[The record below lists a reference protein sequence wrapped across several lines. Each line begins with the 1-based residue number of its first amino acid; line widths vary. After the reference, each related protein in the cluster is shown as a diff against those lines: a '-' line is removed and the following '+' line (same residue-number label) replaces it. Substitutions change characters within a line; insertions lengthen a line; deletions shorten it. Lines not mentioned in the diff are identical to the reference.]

1 MWGKLMNKSW
11 YVSVFVGTL
20 AIQGW
25 AAETRPAGAEPAAT
39 PAVVKA
45 KAWNPYQPVSA
56 PAVPGVKQKAWVR
69 SPIDA
74 FVLAQIEEKGLKPSP
89 EADRATYIRRATL
102 DAWGLLPT
110 PEEVKAFVSD
120 KSPKAYDK
128 LVDRLLSSPHF
139 GERQARR
146 WLDIARYA
154 DSTGFQN
161 DNTRANNWRYRDYV
175 INAFNQDKPF
185 TRFVQEQI
193 AGDELFPGSQEAHI
207 ATGFLAGYP
216 DNANS
221 RDLVQRKYQ
230 IETDM
235 TDLVGESLLGSTVG
249 CARCHN
255 HKTDRMSQKEYF
267 QLQAFFANTAFN
279 EKTPLAKGTETTWDK
294 EFEARQAAYNEAT
307 KDIRAKQKAILDSVR
322 EVGRH
327 YYNERYLTDSRDA
340 IFKPKDQWT
349 PLDRWVN
356 WRKDAVAGEQDIVAY
371 LRETGQDKGRDGYSE
386 ENAQKLQAYL
396 KLGDELKQFDKL
408 RPQSGSKFFTTATE
422 LDHADAPA
430 TFVRFGGIHERPTDE
445 VQPALPALWV
455 GKNQPEVKPLA
466 NSSGRRSALAAWLT
480 SDANPLV
487 PRVYVNRVWSQ
498 YFDKGIVSTTHDF
511 GRAGAKPTNPDLLN
525 YLAADFIQKGWSVK
539 QLHREIL
546 LSATYRQSSSE
557 RDDVRQ
563 IDPENKLLAVYP
575 RKRLEAEEIR
585 DSLLYASGLL
595 NDKVGGPAVFPPVI
609 KGNEDIG
616 KSQDFQGNRAWTVSQ
631 DRQDWYRR
639 SLYVFV
645 RRSFP
650 YPVTQNFDPADPSK
664 PHHKRDVTT
673 TPLQAL
679 TLFNSDVVF
688 DWSQALAGRVINEA
702 GTNED
707 AQINRLYEI
716 LFSRQPNKIE
726 RTALKDFLNNEQ
738 NLIRDKALTGK
749 FEVAAPG
756 GLKDFKRFD
765 PIKSAALVD
774 LVHTVANSNDFAYRF

>member
-1 MWGKLMNKSW
+1 MNKSLF
-11 YVSVFVGTL
+11 VSMLLGAL
-20 AIQGW
+20 ALNAFSADSKPEGGEQPV
-25 AAETRPAGAEPAAT
+25 AAKRT
-39 PAVVKA
+39 KS
-45 KAWNPYQPVSA
+45 WNPYQPVSA
-56 PAVPGVKQKAWVR
+56 PAVPGVKQKAWIR

-74 FVLAQIEEKGLKPSP
+74 FVLAQIEDKGLRPSP
-89 EADRATYIRRATL
+89 EADRATFIRRATL

-110 PEEVKAFVSD
+110 PDEVKAFVSD
-120 KSPKAYDK
+120 KSPAAYEK
-128 LVDRLLSSPHF
+128 LVDRLLASPHF

-185 TRFVQEQI
+185 SRFIREQI
-193 AGDELFPGSQEAHI
+193 AGDELFPDSQDAHI

-235 TDLVGESLLGSTVG
+235 TDLVGESLLGSTIG

-255 HKTDRMSQKEYF
+255 HKTDRVSQKEYF
-267 QLQAFFANTAFN
+267 QLQAYFANTAFN
-279 EKTPLAKGTETTWDK
+279 EKTPLAKGSETAWDK
-294 EFEARQAAYNEAT
+294 DFETRQAAYAEAT

-322 EVGRH
+322 EVGRQ

-340 IFKPKDQWT
+340 IFKPKEQWT

-356 WRKDAVAGEQDIVAY
+356 WRKDAVASEQDIVAY

-386 ENAQKLQAYL
+386 DNAKKLQEYQKLA
-396 KLGDELKQFDKL
+396 DELKSFDKL
-408 RPQSGSKFFTTATE
+408 RPQSGSRFFTTATE
-422 LDHADAPA
+422 LGHADAPA

-445 VQPALPALWV
+445 VQPALPALWA
-455 GKNQPEVKPLA
+455 GKNQPEIKPLA
-466 NSSGRRSALAAWLT
+466 NSSGRRSALASWLT
-480 SDANPLV
+480 SDSNPLV

-498 YFDKGIVSTTHDF
+498 YFDKGIVATTHDF
-511 GRAGAKPTNPDLLN
+511 GRAGAKPTNPELLD
-525 YLAADFIQKGWSVK
+525 YLAANFIRNDWSVK
-539 QLHREIL
+539 KLHREIL
-546 LSATYRQSSSE
+546 LSATYRQASSE
-557 RDDVRQ
+557 REDVRKV
-563 IDPENKLLAVYP
+563 DPENKLLAIYP

-595 NDKVGGPAVFPPVI
+595 NEKVGGPAVFPPVV
-609 KGNEDIG
+609 KGSEDIG
-616 KSQDFQGNRAWTVSQ
+616 KSQDFNGNRAWTVSENK
-631 DRQDWYRR
+631 QDWYRR

-702 GTNED
+702 GNSDD
-707 AQINRLYEI
+707 AQISRLYEI
-716 LFSRQPNKIE
+716 LFSRQPNKVE
-726 RTALKDFLNNEQ
+726 RTALKDFLSNEQ
-738 NLIRDKALTGK
+738 NVIRDKALTGK
-749 FEVAAPG
+749 FAVAVPE
-756 GLKDFKRFD
+756 GLKDIKHFD
-765 PIKSAALVD
+765 PIKAAALVD